1 METWSIALAGDPNV
15 GKSTLFNALT
25 GLHQHTGNWAGKTV
39 GMAQGHFTFHMKH
52 FTLTD
57 LPGMYSLY
65 ADSAEEAA
73 ARDYLY
79 AERPSLVVVV
89 CDACC
94 LERELALVLQ
104 VAEAVERVVVCVNL
118 MDEAEKRGIT
128 VDLAALE
135 TVLGLPVVGT
145 SARSGAGLDV
155 LQERICEALTCLPMH
170 HPIDYGEDV
179 ERQIQS
185 ARETQTDMP
194 YPRWTAI
201 RTSAETSEAVRE
213 TIQTAAA
220 ARARE
225 IAGHVSHETSKTDER
240 DRRLDR
246 LLLDRRFGIPLMLL
260 LLGVVLWITMAGANV
275 PSKCLSMLFDTIGS
289 GLHALLYTIHAPG
302 WLTSL
307 LCDGVYRTLAWVVA
321 VMLPPMAIFFP
332 LFTLLEDAGLLPRA
346 AFLLDERF
354 RKAGACGKQALTM
367 CMGLGCNACGV
378 TGCRIIASP
387 RERLI
392 AVLTNSMMPCNG
404 RFPLLTALLGLF
416 FVTGCAVDAVL
427 TAILLLGIIVL
438 AVGMTLRVSRIL
450 SKTVL
455 RGVPSSF
462 IMEMPPYRMPQIGR
476 TLVRSLLDRTIFVL
490 GRACT
495 AAIPAGVLIWC
506 VGNIT
511 VGGTSLLTYA
521 TQSLDPFARY
531 FGMDGTILLAFLL
544 GFPANEIVIP
554 VMLMGYLTQGTLTE
568 VSTAALGSILL
579 ANGWTW
585 RTALCTV
592 LFSVFHFPCATTV
605 LTIRKETGSIRWTAL
620 AVVLPTTVG
629 LLLCGI
635 VTSVTR
641 CFM

>member
-79 AERPSLVVVV
+79 AEKPSLVVVV

-94 LERELALVLQ
+94 LERGLALVLQ

-135 TVLGLPVVGT
+135 TMLGLPVVGT

-155 LQERICEALTCLPMH
+155 LQERICEALTCLPMP
-170 HPIDYGEDV
+170 HPINYGEDV

-201 RTSAETSEAVRE
+201 RTSAEASEAVRE

-225 IAGHVSHETSKTDER
+225 IAEHVSHETSKADER

-275 PSKCLSMLFDTIGS
+275 PSKWLSMLFDTIGG
-289 GLHALLYTIHAPG
+289 GLHTLLCTIHAPG

-307 LCDGVYRTLAWVVA
+307 LCDGVYRTLAWIVA

-427 TAILLLGIIVL
+427 PAILLLGIIVL

-495 AAIPAGVLIWC
+495 AAIPAGALIWC

-521 TQSLDPFARY
+521 TQSLDPFARC

-579 ANGWTW
+579 ENGWTW

-605 LTIRKETGSIRWTAL
+605 QTIHKETGSIRWTAL

-635 VTSVTR
+635 VTSVMR